1 MAVGAACG
9 GDDGDDGDDAAT
21 PEPAGQATEEE
32 AGAEDE
38 EPAGGEDEAAAPSAA
53 EDLCSLI
60 SPDDISGAAGVTV
73 TESETGFGGGS
84 YGEVEFDSRG
94 CNYADEDGAT
104 EVKVH
109 LLVEPEGGA
118 ESLFGSLQ
126 ETSAGMDMF
135 DEYPHEVLD
144 GLGDGAFLAAGMRS
158 RDLWVLS
165 GDDVI
170 YIKGEANDEQ
180 LETPALREVAE
191 LTISSTS

>member
-9 GDDGDDGDDAAT
+9 GDDGDDAAT
-21 PEPAGQATEEE
+21 PEPADQATEE
-32 AGAEDE
+32 ATAEDE
-38 EPAGGEDEAAAPSAA
+38 DPAGGEDEAAAPSAA
-53 EDLCSLI
+53 KDLCSLI
-60 SPDDISGAAGVTV
+60 SPEDVSEAAGVTV

-118 ESLFGSLQ
+118 EALFGSLQ

-144 GLGDGAFLAAGMRS
+144 GPGDGAFLAAGMRS

-165 GDDVI
+165 GDDII
-170 YIKGEANDEQ
+170 YIKGEVNDEQ